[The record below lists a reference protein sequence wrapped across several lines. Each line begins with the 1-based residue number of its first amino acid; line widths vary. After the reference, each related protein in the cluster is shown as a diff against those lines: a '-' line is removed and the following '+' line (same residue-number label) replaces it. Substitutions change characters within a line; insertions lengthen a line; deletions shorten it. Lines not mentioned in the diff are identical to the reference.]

1 MLTVVSS
8 VTGERDQR
16 NRAWNARKGIER
28 ALPSIPRASSP
39 YQPFP
44 LPLFLRELLWR
55 REVGG

>member
-1 MLTVVSS
+1 MLTIVSS
-8 VTGERDQR
+8 VTGEKDLR
-16 NRAWNARKGIER
+16 NRARNAGKGIEK
-28 ALPSIPRASSP
+28 ALPVVPRASSP